1 VTVGDLP
8 IRPEPAIDP
17 ETALRRLREHTRRA
31 LQEELTGLI
40 PWEELKAWLLSV
52 QGPGP
57 VRNLERFIH
66 TRGSRMGVAVIRD
79 SKNHLGYT
87 RFRWITRSG
96 TLLCN
101 DIRAWIE
108 RYRGEMTVEAPE
120 KTSLPLLDLVLTR
133 FAHYIPFLRIASQA
147 LRLGLAV
154 PTRLAPLS
162 LNELLALPL
171 VVRLSVSRPLHCLLA
186 VLKSPMSGI
195 SEAYLLTPVGPFLL
209 TLFPA
214 HAQDPLYALEW
225 LALWAGITPGRLNN
239 LGEACWEQ
247 VAPILVPALTKQML
261 DLMETP

>member
-17 ETALRRLREHTRRA
+17 ETALRRLREHTRQA

-52 QGPGP
+52 QGPDP
-57 VRNLERFIH
+57 VRNLEHFI
-66 TRGSRMGVAVIRD
+66 RMQGHRIGVALVHD
-79 SKNHLGYT
+79 SDSYQYERL
-87 RFRWITRSG
+87 RWITRSG

-101 DIRAWIE
+101 DIRTMVE
-108 RYRGEMTVEAPE
+108 RYRGEMTVSPPE
-120 KTSLPLLDLVLTR
+120 ETSPPLLYVVLTR
-133 FAHYIPFLRIASQA
+133 FAHCIPFLQTASQA

-154 PTRLAPLS
+154 PARLAPLS
-162 LNELLALPL
+162 MNELLELPP
-171 VVRLSVSRPLHCLLA
+171 VVRLSVSKRLHCLLA

-214 HAQDPLYALEW
+214 HVQDPLYALQW
-225 LALWAGITPGRLNN
+225 LALWAGITPRRLNN

-247 VAPILVPALTKQML
+247 VAPVLVPALAKRML